1 MGLQKTETEFGGE
14 RRREFVRSM
23 LRDLKA
29 LEQMLDAGMIEEGV
43 ARIGAEQE
51 MFLIDAS
58 GHPVPAALL
67 ALEAARSPHFTTELG
82 RFQLELNLDPQTLGG
97 HCLRQM
103 EAQLAERLIHLG
115 KAMAPHGVGFVLTG
129 ILPTLRKSDLG
140 LENMVPNPRYQTL
153 NRAMTE
159 LRGADYEI
167 VIKGVDDLRIKH
179 DSVMVEACNASF
191 QVHLQVGAKDFARL
205 YNLAQALAGPILAAA
220 TNSPLLFGRRLW
232 AETRIALFQQA
243 VDTRSPQHQ
252 RDVSPRVTFGDRW
265 LRRSVIELYREDVT
279 RFRTLVGIDPGEDP
293 LRALAE
299 GRVPQLQALRLHNG
313 TVYRWNRGCY
323 GITAGRPHLRIEN
336 RVLPS
341 GPSVADEI
349 ANAAFWIGLM
359 KGLPATVED
368 ITEHMAFDHARF
380 NFISAARQGLAAQ
393 FTWLDGEEIPALQLI
408 AERLLPVAAQGLDA
422 AGVEAADRDRYLGVI
437 ERRVM
442 SGRTGSRWLMFS
454 LAAMKDEGTLGE
466 RLNALTMATVARQQA
481 GLPVSQWE
489 PAARS
494 EGGGWKHNYLKV
506 EQYMTTD
513 LYTVHEDDSVELAAH
528 LMEWHRIR
536 HVPVEDR
543 DHRLVGLV
551 SYRTLLRLL
560 SENDAQERAAATI
573 PVSEVMRKDPVVI
586 GPDTTTMRAIA
597 IMRERRVGCLPVVQG
612 GTLVGIVTEHDFT
625 EIAGQLLEE
634 KLGH

>member
-1 MGLQKTETEFGGE
+1 MGVQKTETEFGGE
-14 RRREFVRSM
+14 RRREFMRSI

-29 LEQMLDAGMIEEGV
+29 LEHMLGAGMIEEGV
-43 ARIGAEQE
+43 SRIGAEQE
-51 MFLIDAS
+51 MFLIDRT
-58 GHPVPAALL
+58 GHPVPAALT
-67 ALEAARSPHFTTELG
+67 ALEAAKSPHFTTELG
-82 RFQLELNLDPQTLGG
+82 LFQLELNLDPQRLGG
-97 HCLRQM
+97 TCLRRM
-103 EAQLAERLIHLG
+103 EAQLAERLTHLG
-115 KAMAPHGVGFVLTG
+115 HALAPHGVGFVLTG

-140 LENMVPNPRYQTL
+140 LENMVPNPRYRAL

-159 LRGADYEI
+159 LRGAEYEI
-167 VIKGVDDLRIKH
+167 GIKGVDELRVKH
-179 DSVMVEACNASF
+179 DSVMVEACNSSF

-205 YNLAQALAGPILAAA
+205 YNLAQALAGPVLAAA

-265 LRRSVIELYREDVT
+265 LRRSVIELHREDVA

-293 LRALAE
+293 LAMLQN
-299 GRVPQLQALRLHNG
+299 GGVPQLKALRLHNG

-323 GITAGRPHLRIEN
+323 GITDGRAHLRIEN

-341 GPSVADEI
+341 GPSVADEM

-359 KGLPATVED
+359 MGLGAKVED
-368 ITEHMAFDHARF
+368 VTRRMAFEHAKL
-380 NFISAARQGLAAQ
+380 NFLSAARQGLAAH

-408 AERLLPVAAQGLDA
+408 TERLLPIADEGLAA
-422 AGVEAADRDRYLGVI
+422 AGVDAADRERYLGVLD
-437 ERRVM
+437 RRAR
-442 SGRTGSRWLMFS
+442 SGRTGSRWLLFS

-466 RLNALTMATVARQQA
+466 RLNALTMATVARQRA
-481 GLPVSQWE
+481 GLPVSEWE

-494 EGGGWKHNYLKV
+494 EGGGWKHNYVKV

-513 LYTVHEDDSVELAAH
+513 LYTVHEDDPIELAAH

-543 DHRLVGLV
+543 EHRLVGLV

-560 SENDAQERAAATI
+560 SDHDAEGRAAALI
-573 PVSEVMRKDPVVI
+573 PVGEVMRRDPVVI
-586 GPDTTTMRAIA
+586 GPDTTTPRAIA

-612 GTLVGIVTEHDFT
+612 GRLVGIVTEHDFT
-625 EIAGQLLEE
+625 EIAGQLLDE